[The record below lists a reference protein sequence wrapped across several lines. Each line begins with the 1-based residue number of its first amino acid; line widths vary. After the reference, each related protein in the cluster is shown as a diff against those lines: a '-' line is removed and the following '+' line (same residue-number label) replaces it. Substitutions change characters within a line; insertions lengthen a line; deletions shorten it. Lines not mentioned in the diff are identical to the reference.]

1 MAGAEPVAGEEEAAV
16 AQRARFLAFVRGVGA
31 AGGVPARLRLRGGGA
46 APPRAAAGRLL
57 ALDAALSECLL
68 VELETP
74 LGVLPAA
81 RVRLDTRGEVLWL
94 ELGPTPPGAAD
105 PLARPLA
112 DFAPQPPRS
121 P

>member
-1 MAGAEPVAGEEEAAV
+1 MEGAERFEDAAA

-31 AGGVPARLRLRGGGA
+31 AGGLPARLRLRGGGA
-46 APPRAAAGRLL
+46 TALSAAAGRLL
-57 ALDAALSECLL
+57 ALDAAVSECLL
-68 VELETP
+68 AELETP

-81 RVRLDTRGEVLWL
+81 RVRLDARGEVLWL
-94 ELGPTPPGAAD
+94 ELGPAPPGAAD

-112 DFAPQPPRS
+112 DFAPPP